1 MRGPADRQLQR
12 LLYVYMHYDL
22 YSLGTERAAL
32 EGSRQPPG
40 RGWKGSCAP
49 DLQMSVGGPA
59 ALWRGTVGAGGGGG
73 GLKATPVHNPSASC
87 PLSVFP
93 PTAPLGS
100 DQGRLVPPLPGKT
113 RWGLRFSAAAQHRRC
128 TAQSP
133 HPAISSL
140 FRLLILHP
148 QSEPTRTSRDPAESQ
163 HLLRTHCV
171 FSSHWS

>member
-1 MRGPADRQLQR
+1 MFTCITTCIHWEQNGRLWKEVGSRRGVDGR
-12 LLYVYMHYDL
+12 
-22 YSLGTERAAL
+22 EAAL
-32 EGSRQPPG
+32 LTFKCLWVDPLRF
-40 RGWKGSCAP
+40 
-49 DLQMSVGGPA
+49 GGELWGLA
-59 ALWRGTVGAGGGGG
+59 AGGG